1 MTEQKLT
8 DEEYQSLCR
17 FFETVEDDGTFDI
30 SKLMIK
36 NLSLKK
42 AIVHIGFGRYQI
54 TDYGLDIIATMNFED
69 QT

>member
-8 DEEYQSLCR
+8 DEEYRSLCR

-30 SKLMIK
+30 GQLMIK
-36 NLSLKK
+36 TLLHKK

-54 TDYGLDIIATMNFED
+54 TEYGMDVIATMNFED
-69 QT
+69 QK

>member
-1 MTEQKLT
+1 MTNKKLT

-30 SKLMIK
+30 GKFMIK
-36 NLSLKK
+36 TLSHKK

-54 TDYGLDIIATMNFED
+54 TDYGLDVIATMNFED
-69 QT
+69 QK